1 MSRKKKKQVKVLS
14 EDKPLK
20 IDMSFEQ
27 AIKATMIAADK
38 KFKDQKQ
45 KDH

>member
-1 MSRKKKKQVKVLS
+1 MPPKKKKQVKYLPK
-14 EDKPLK
+14 EQPLK

-38 KFKDQKQ
+38 KIKNRNEKS
-45 KDH
+45 H